1 MEMDMENR
9 LHEVIKHFI
18 LTVREVF
25 CRIISASGKLEPVSG
40 KYPWG
45 GDFLLCL
52 TLSCGQLG

>member
-9 LHEVIKHFI
+9 LHEVIKRLI

-25 CRIISASGKLEPVSG
+25 CRIISASGKLESVSG

-45 GDFLLCL
+45 VGFGVQTVC
-52 TLSCGQLG
+52 CV